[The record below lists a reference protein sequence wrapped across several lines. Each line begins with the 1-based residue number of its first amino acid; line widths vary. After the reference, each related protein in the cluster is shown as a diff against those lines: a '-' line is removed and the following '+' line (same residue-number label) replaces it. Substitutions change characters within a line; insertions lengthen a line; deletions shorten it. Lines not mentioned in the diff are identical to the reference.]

1 MKSVFTVTELSLSF
15 AILYLEK
22 AEEMFFILSNAGL
35 FLKQA
40 GKGKENGGMEILKC
54 EGVRKVYGFGSNQ
67 VTALDGIDL
76 SVNRGEFVAIL
87 GASGSGKST
96 LLHILGSVD
105 KPTGGKVIID
115 GTDLSKLNQTQAA
128 IFRRR
133 KVGLV
138 YQFYNLIPTL
148 TVRKNIL
155 MPLSLDKKTPN
166 QEYFEKIVKSLG
178 IADKLDAMPNQLS
191 GGQQQRVSIA
201 RSLIYRPALLLADE
215 PTGNL
220 NQKNSREVIDMLKL
234 SNRNLEQTILLIT
247 HDEKIALEAGR
258 IITMEDGR
266 IISDERR
273 R

>member
-1 MKSVFTVTELSLSF
+1 MK
-15 AILYLEK
+15 
-22 AEEMFFILSNAGL
+22 
-35 FLKQA
+35 
-40 GKGKENGGMEILKC
+40 ILKC
-54 EGVRKVYGFGSNQ
+54 EGVKKVYGSGSNQ

-76 SVNRGEFVAIL
+76 SVDKGEFVAIL

-105 KPTGGKVIID
+105 KPTDGRVIID
-115 GTDLSKLNQTQAA
+115 GTALSTLNQTQAA

-148 TVRKNIL
+148 TARKNIV
-155 MPLSLDKKTPN
+155 MPLALDQKKPN
-166 QEYFEKIVKSLG
+166 QAYFDQIADVLG
-178 IADKLDAMPNQLS
+178 IADKLDALPHQLS
-191 GGQQQRVSIA
+191 GGEQQRVAIA

-220 NQKNSREVIDMLKL
+220 DQKNAKVVVDMLKL

-247 HDEKIALEAGR
+247 HDEKVAMEAER
-258 IITMEDGR
+258 VITLEDGH
-266 IISDERR
+266 IVSDERR

>member
-1 MKSVFTVTELSLSF
+1 
-15 AILYLEK
+15 
-22 AEEMFFILSNAGL
+22 
-35 FLKQA
+35 
-40 GKGKENGGMEILKC
+40 MEILKC
-54 EGVRKVYGFGSNQ
+54 EGVKKVYGSGGNQ
-67 VTALDGIDL
+67 VTALNGIDL
-76 SVNRGEFVAIL
+76 SVSKGEFVAIM

-96 LLHILGSVD
+96 LLHILGGVD
-105 KPTGGKVIID
+105 KPTEGKVIID
-115 GTDLSKLNQTQAA
+115 GTDLSRLNQTEAA

-155 MPLSLDKKTPN
+155 MPLALDKKKPN
-166 QEYFEKIVKSLG
+166 QEYFEKVVNSLG
-178 IADKLDAMPNQLS
+178 IAEKLDALPSQLS
-191 GGQQQRVSIA
+191 GGQQQRVAIA

-220 NQKNSREVIDMLKL
+220 DQKNSKEIIDMLKL

-247 HDEKIALEAGR
+247 HDEKVALEAER
-258 IITMEDGR
+258 IITVEDGC

>member
-1 MKSVFTVTELSLSF
+1 MNKMN
-15 AILYLEK
+15 ILT
-22 AEEMFFILSNAGL
+22 
-35 FLKQA
+35 
-40 GKGKENGGMEILKC
+40 C
-54 EGVRKVYGFGSNQ
+54 EGVCKMYGSGNNQ

-76 SVNRGEFVAIL
+76 AVGKGEFVAVI

-105 KPTGGKVIID
+105 KPTSGKVTID

-148 TVRKNIL
+148 TVQKNIL
-155 MPLSLDKKTPN
+155 MPLALDKKKPN
-166 QEYFEKIVKSLG
+166 QEYFEKIARSLG
-178 IADKLDAMPNQLS
+178 LAERLEALPNQLS
-191 GGQQQRVSIA
+191 GGQQQRVAIA

-220 NQKNSREVIDMLKL
+220 DQKNSKEIIDMLKL
-234 SNRNLEQTILLIT
+234 SNRNLEQTIVLIT
-247 HDEKIALEAGR
+247 HDEKVALEADR
-258 IITMEDGR
+258 IITIEDGH
-266 IISDERR
+266 IISDEKRR
-273 R
+273 